1 MKKMWLWCL
10 LLVCMPMVQAHAASS
25 LVEGIEYEHIFPEQP
40 TKAAPGKVEVV
51 EIFWYACPHCYRLE
65 PKLKEW
71 LKNKPDNVDFYRI
84 PAQFNKNWEI
94 HAAAFYV
101 ADSLGMVNELHDAFF
116 HEIHEKKNPLNTV
129 DLLASFFLRHGV
141 SRQKFLSVYNSFAV
155 RTRMAHAKGMVQR
168 YGVRSVPT
176 FIING
181 KYRTN
186 VSMAGTE
193 EELFRVINELVLREA
208 NKSKSP

>member
-1 MKKMWLWCL
+1 M
-10 LLVCMPMVQAHAASS
+10 
-25 LVEGIEYEHIFPEQP
+25 
-40 TKAAPGKVEVV
+40 
-51 EIFWYACPHCYRLE
+51 
-65 PKLKEW
+65 
-71 LKNKPDNVDFYRI
+71 
-84 PAQFNKNWEI
+84 
-94 HAAAFYV
+94 
-101 ADSLGMVNELHDAFF
+101 
-116 HEIHEKKNPLNTV
+116 
-129 DLLASFFLRHGV
+129 DLLASFFVRHGV